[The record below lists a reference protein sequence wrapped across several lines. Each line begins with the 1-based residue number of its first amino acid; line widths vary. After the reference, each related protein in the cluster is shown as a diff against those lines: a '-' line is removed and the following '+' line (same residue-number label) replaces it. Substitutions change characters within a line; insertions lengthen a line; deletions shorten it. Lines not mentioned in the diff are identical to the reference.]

1 MSEVLPRGWE
11 NGVFGLLVCCCI
23 FVSVHWVK
31 IIMNECLEQ
40 RLTHVCNSK
49 DWEAKAGGLPYV

>member
-1 MSEVLPRGWE
+1 MASLVGYFSWLEALVGGQLFVSEVLPRGWE
-11 NGVFGLLVCCCI
+11 NGVFELCGCCCI

-40 RLTHVCNSK
+40 
-49 DWEAKAGGLPYV
+49 